1 MGAQLRVDG
10 VRHYRGGHEVLHVDS
25 LDIHDGEQVC
35 VLGPNG
41 AGKTTLLR
49 LLAAAERPHTGRVS
63 VDGTDIEHGGI
74 ALRRRAAYAT
84 QRPGLLSTS
93 VARNVTL
100 PLAWRKVPR
109 KRRRDLAD
117 DALRLL
123 GVAHLADRQAA
134 GLSGGE
140 QQRVNLARALAID
153 PDVLL
158 LDEPAASLD
167 AESRLSFLHD
177 LGRALTGRTTTVVH
191 VSHRAD
197 DALRLADRAIALV
210 DGNVWQDDTA
220 DAVIRRPADANV
232 AALVGY
238 DNLLD
243 AHVRTDGEVTVRGEH
258 TGLPWHGEPGPVVVA
273 AFATGVCVGSSA
285 SAGVPA
291 RVERVVPGP
300 GYRTVVL
307 EGNPPL
313 LASIPLRAPA
323 PSAGQHV
330 RISFDPDLSRVLP
343 RSVAT
348 HRGPAPAP
356 APSPRVP
363 AHAATASGT

>member
-10 VRHYRGGHEVLHVDS
+10 VRHHRGGHEVLRVDS
-25 LDIHDGEQVC
+25 LGIDGGEQVS
-35 VLGPNG
+35 VLGRNG

-49 LLAAAERPHTGRVS
+49 LLAAAETPHTGQVT
-63 VDGTDIEHGGI
+63 VDGTGTGHGGI

-93 VARNVTL
+93 VLRNVVL
-100 PLAWRKVPR
+100 PLKWRKIPR
-109 KRRRDLAD
+109 KQRRDLAD
-117 DALRLL
+117 AALRRM
-123 GVAHLADRQAA
+123 GVAHLAHRHAA

-167 AESRLSFLHD
+167 SESRLSFLHD
-177 LGRALTGRTTTVVH
+177 LGLALADRTTTVVH

-197 DALRLADRAIALV
+197 DALRLADRVIALV
-210 DGNVWQDDTA
+210 GGHVRQDGTA
-220 DAVIRRPADANV
+220 DAVIHRPADASV

-243 AHVRTDGEVTVRGEH
+243 AQVRADGEVAVGGER
-258 TGLPWHGEPGPVVVA
+258 TGLTWHGAPGPVTVA
-273 AFATGVCVGSSA
+273 AFAIGVSVWPAGA
-285 SAGVPA
+285 SGVPA

-300 GYRTVVL
+300 GLRTVVL
-307 EGNPPL
+307 DGGQPI
-313 LASIPLRAPA
+313 LASIPLHAPA
-323 PSAGQHV
+323 PAAGQHV
-330 RISFDPDLSRVLP
+330 RLSIDPGLSRVLP
-343 RSVAT
+343 RSKAASS
-348 HRGPAPAP
+348 GPPQSAAC
-356 APSPRVP
+356 SRLVRVG
-363 AHAATASGT
+363 AAITP